1 MRWTWTSTCK
11 FLSNI
16 KLTTFSQRMA
26 FIETELAK
34 RRGAQLNDDGSKKGP
49 VDPQEELYR
58 IAEKY
63 RLEQKKPRDEEEG
76 SVTTSLGMLTS
87 IPEVD
92 LGME

>member
-1 MRWTWTSTCK
+1 MSE
-11 FLSNI
+11 
-16 KLTTFSQRMA
+16 RMA

-34 RRGAQLNDDGSKKGP
+34 RRGGAVDKDAEKNGP
-49 VDPQEELYR
+49 VDPQDELYR

-63 RLEQKKPRDEEEG
+63 RLEQKKPKEEDEG
-76 SVTTSLGMLTS
+76 NVTTSLGMLTS

>member
-1 MRWTWTSTCK
+1 
-11 FLSNI
+11 
-16 KLTTFSQRMA
+16 MA

>member
-1 MRWTWTSTCK
+1 
-11 FLSNI
+11 
-16 KLTTFSQRMA
+16 MA

-34 RRGAQLNDDGSKKGP
+34 RRGEQVDDDRTQTGP
-49 VDPQEELYR
+49 IDPQDELYS

-63 RLEQKKPRDEEEG
+63 RLEQKKVQEDDEG
-76 SVTTSLGMLTS
+76 NVTTSLGMLTS

>member
-1 MRWTWTSTCK
+1 
-11 FLSNI
+11 
-16 KLTTFSQRMA
+16 MA

-34 RRGAQLNDDGSKKGP
+34 RRGGQVNDDPSKNGP
-49 VDPQEELYR
+49 ADPQEELYR

-63 RLEQKKPRDEEEG
+63 RLEQKKPRHEEEG